1 METINRIKEYCLN
14 VYKKSDIQEYTLD
27 DNFNFNL
34 KDEFMCII
42 CLDNFNKGETITRIK
57 CDHYYHTHCIYTWFK
72 KKKTCPLCDEI
83 LKI

>member
-27 DNFNFNL
+27 DNFNLN
-34 KDEFMCII
+34 DEFICII

-57 CDHYYHTHCIYTWFK
+57 CNHYEQIS
-72 KKKTCPLCDEI
+72 EI
-83 LKI
+83 FWNSGKIPWKFHQQ